1 MKTNSAFDYAFDH
14 LVIIARD
21 DLDALSSQFSER
33 GFQITPKAHHNL
45 GSSNRLIMLD
55 SSYIELLGWCKGEM
69 PKRAEIAE
77 QPIGLDAIVFR
88 TNDAEACYQRLKDKG
103 FLVNSV
109 QELTRESEYNNTSV
123 LVKFKTVRFSAQPI
137 AGLRIYFCEHIT
149 PQYVWQEQWLNHP
162 NHLEHLA
169 QITISS
175 SDVINTTEI
184 LKRLLDLCSQQIITD
199 PKSTHLT
206 LSNIQLK
213 VQFDKDALHA
223 SIQNAQAIKYPPN
236 PVDFIINS
244 DFFNHL

>member
-1 MKTNSAFDYAFDH
+1 MD
-14 LVIIARD
+14 
-21 DLDALSSQFSER
+21 
-33 GFQITPKAHHNL
+33 
-45 GSSNRLIMLD
+45 
-55 SSYIELLGWCKGEM
+55 
-69 PKRAEIAE
+69 
-77 QPIGLDAIVFR
+77 
-88 TNDAEACYQRLKDKG
+88 
-103 FLVNSV
+103 
-109 QELTRESEYNNTSV
+109 
-123 LVKFKTVRFSAQPI
+123 
-137 AGLRIYFCEHIT
+137 
-149 PQYVWQEQWLNHP
+149 HP
-162 NHLEHLA
+162 NQLEHLA

-223 SIQNAQAIKYPPN
+223 SIQNAQVIKYPPN